1 MWGVYECEGVCGW
14 VGDCECGVCMSVKVC
29 VCDCECGVCMSVKVC
44 VCGWVTVNVGCV

>member
-1 MWGVYECEGVCGW
+1 MYECEGVCGW

-29 VCDCECGVCMSVKVC
+29 VCVGDCECGVCMSVKVC